1 MAIDNGAVD
10 TLRSMTAKGLLATLI
25 RAKDGDDVTVE
36 ALCKTHSE
44 GRGVLT
50 NAMRALVDDA
60 FVVKFKIQRDKSELV
75 TLEDGT
81 QESKRGGSWYTTFT
95 VDSIPF
101 TLDDVA
107 AMLEDVQAAGN
118 VKAIRV
124 EPMHLDPR
132 KAPQR
137 PTDRKLSVGASRPGT
152 ENPQVGPTDRKPT
165 VGQPT
170 VGRAAAKKIKTGEEE
185 DSLSDARG
193 FRDEP
198 RGEREAAAP
207 GDKPGP
213 AAAASGVP
221 GQREDTDGSN
231 EGGSAA
237 GVSAAVESVV
247 GAYVSAYVTTVGVP
261 PRPRVVERLRADA
274 TVLLAAGKDA
284 ALLEHLAAD
293 LAVQGWE
300 DLVKHLSKN
309 QPKAG
314 PGQGA
319 GGREERCPDHPARY
333 RRGCLDCALAVPA

>member
-1 MAIDNGAVD
+1 MSRPPRFVAIDNGAVD

-124 EPMHLDPR
+124 EPARLDPR
-132 KAPQR
+132 KASHR
-137 PTDRKLSVGASRPGT
+137 PTDSFRSVGATRPGT

-165 VGQPT
+165 VGRPT
-170 VGRAAAKKIKTGEEE
+170 VGRPAAKKIKTGGEE
-185 DSLSDARG
+185 DSLSDTG
-193 FRDEP
+193 DSRDGSEQ
-198 RGEREAAAP
+198 GEREAAAP
-207 GDKPGP
+207 EAGRGNSEFPG
-213 AAAASGVP
+213 AAQDQDA
-221 GQREDTDGSN
+221 D
-231 EGGSAA
+231 
-237 GVSAAVESVV
+237 
-247 GAYVSAYVTTVGVP
+247 
-261 PRPRVVERLRADA
+261 RVVEAYEVAAGRRLLNGTRTSLRAQA
-274 TVLLAAGKDA
+274 VELLAAGRPVEWVA
-284 ALLEHLAAD
+284 ARAAEMPGNGWTD
-293 LAVQGWE
+293 LI
-300 DLVKHLSKN
+300 KHCERSRVPL
-309 QPKAG
+309 
-314 PGQGA
+314 PGQQSWLGVPG
-319 GGREERCPDHPARY
+319 GGRRGGELSPEVRAAMAARAA
-333 RRGCLDCALAVPA
+333 RASGL